1 MFAFFTRFL
10 APTRRNAPT
19 KTSAQAIDADDFHA
33 ALAARGGRWYSA
45 CLRITQNTAMAEDAL
60 QEALIKAWHAR
71 TRFRGQAELDT
82 WLHRIAV
89 NCAIDQ
95 LRARR
100 HFVEL
105 PDADLAQH
113 TPEQDQ
119 VLLPDAVLAQSQ
131 QQQHLARAMKCLSTQ
146 ERVCF
151 ELKHREQW
159 RLEEIAQELDISLNA
174 TKQALFRAVRKLRAA
189 LPDLAGAP

>member
-1 MFAFFTRFL
+1 MFAFFTRYL

-19 KTSAQAIDADDFHA
+19 KTSAQADADDFQA
-33 ALAARGGRWYSA
+33 TLAARGGRWYSA

-71 TRFRGQAELDT
+71 ARFRGQAELDT

-95 LRARR
+95 LRAKR
-100 HFVEL
+100 HFVDIPTDTDPTQHEL
-105 PDADLAQH
+105 
-113 TPEQDQ
+113 DQ
-119 VLLPDAVLAQSQ
+119 VLRPDAVLAQTQ
-131 QQQHLARAMKCLSTQ
+131 QQQQLARAMKCLSTQ

-159 RLEEIAQELDISLNA
+159 RLEEIARELDISLNA